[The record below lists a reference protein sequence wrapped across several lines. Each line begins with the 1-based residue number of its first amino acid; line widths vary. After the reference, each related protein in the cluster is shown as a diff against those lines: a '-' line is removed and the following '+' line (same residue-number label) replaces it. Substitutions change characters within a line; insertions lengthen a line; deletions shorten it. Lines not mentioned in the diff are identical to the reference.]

1 MIVIP
6 AVICGMTTPE
16 TQEETPIKLLFTQ
29 GPSTTSRTVVLVLA
43 SVLMMTLDHRQQHLQ
58 SVRAG
63 LSLLIAPI
71 EYLVDLP
78 TNLGRWIDES
88 LSSRQ
93 QLLEENTR
101 LKAQN
106 LLMQARS
113 LKNADLESENQ
124 RLRELLGSSVKMAD
138 RVLIAE
144 LYKIDLNPYKHLIRI
159 NKTARHGVYVDQPVL
174 DAHGVMG
181 QVIRTLPAYTTVR
194 LITDPGHSLPVQISR
209 NGLRTIATG
218 TGKINELEL
227 PYLPNNTDIQKGD
240 LLVTSGLGGVYPP
253 GYPVAYVTDIKRSPE
268 MEFAQIKAEPTA
280 YLNRSREVL
289 LVWSG
294 DHIKQMQSRQPQLD
308 PAAEEL
314 NETSQQEEAP

>member
-1 MIVIP
+1 M
-6 AVICGMTTPE
+6 
-16 TQEETPIKLLFTQ
+16 EETPIKLLFTQ

-63 LSLLIAPI
+63 LSLMVAPI

-93 QLLEENTR
+93 QLMEENTR
-101 LKAQN
+101 LHSQN

-124 RLRELLGSSVKMAD
+124 RLRELLGSSVKVAD

-144 LYKIDLNPYKHLIRI
+144 IYKIDLNPYKHLIRI
-159 NKTARHGVYVDQPVL
+159 NKTARHGVYLDQPLL
-174 DAHGVMG
+174 DAHGIMG
-181 QVIRTLPAYTTVR
+181 QVIKILPSYTTVR
-194 LITDPGHSLPVQISR
+194 LITDPGHSIPVQISR

-218 TGKINELEL
+218 TGKINELDL
-227 PYLPNNTDIQKGD
+227 PYLPNNTDIQTGD

-253 GYPVAYVTDIKRSPE
+253 GYPVAYVTDIKRSPGL
-268 MEFAQIKAEPTA
+268 EFAQIKAEPTA

-294 DHIKQMQSRQPQLD
+294 DRIKHMKTRQTQRDRNDEQIEQTATPTQD
-308 PAAEEL
+308 D
-314 NETSQQEEAP
+314 AP

>member
-1 MIVIP
+1 
-6 AVICGMTTPE
+6 
-16 TQEETPIKLLFTQ
+16 
-29 GPSTTSRTVVLVLA
+29 
-43 SVLMMTLDHRQQHLQ
+43 MMTLDHRQQHLQ

-63 LSLLIAPI
+63 LSLLVAPI

-78 TNLGRWIDES
+78 TNIGRWIDES

-93 QLLEENTR
+93 QLMEENTR
-101 LKAQN
+101 LHSQN

-124 RLRELLGSSVKMAD
+124 RLRELLGSSVKVAD

-144 LYKIDLNPYKHLIRI
+144 IYKIDLNPYKHLIRI
-159 NKTARHGVYVDQPVL
+159 NKTARHGVYLDQPLL
-174 DAHGVMG
+174 DAHGIMG
-181 QVIRTLPAYTTVR
+181 QVIKILPSYASVR
-194 LITDPGHSLPVQISR
+194 LITDPGHSIPVQISR

-218 TGKINELEL
+218 TGKINEVEL

-253 GYPVAYVTDIKRSPE
+253 GYPVAYVTDIKRSPGL
-268 MEFAQIKAEPTA
+268 EFAQIKAEPTA

-294 DHIKQMQSRQPQLD
+294 DHIKHMKPRQPELD
-308 PAAEEL
+308 TTTDEQTQQTD
-314 NETSQQEEAP
+314 TSTQDEAP

>member
-1 MIVIP
+1 MV
-6 AVICGMTTPE
+6 
-16 TQEETPIKLLFTQ
+16 
-29 GPSTTSRTVVLVLA
+29 
-43 SVLMMTLDHRQQHLQ
+43 
-58 SVRAG
+58 
-63 LSLLIAPI
+63 API

-93 QLLEENTR
+93 QLMEENTR
-101 LKAQN
+101 LHSQN

-124 RLRELLGSSVKMAD
+124 RLRELLGSSVKVAD

-144 LYKIDLNPYKHLIRI
+144 IYKIDLNPYKHLIRI
-159 NKTARHGVYVDQPVL
+159 NKTARHGVYLDQPLL
-174 DAHGVMG
+174 DAHGIMG
-181 QVIRTLPAYTTVR
+181 QVIKILPSYTTVR
-194 LITDPGHSLPVQISR
+194 LITDPGHSIPVQISR

-218 TGKINELEL
+218 TGKINELDL
-227 PYLPNNTDIQKGD
+227 PYLPNNTDIQTGD

-253 GYPVAYVTDIKRSPE
+253 GYPVAYVTDIKRSPGL
-268 MEFAQIKAEPTA
+268 EFAQIKAEPTA

-294 DHIKQMQSRQPQLD
+294 DRIKHMKTRQTQRDRNDEQIEQTATPTQD
-308 PAAEEL
+308 D
-314 NETSQQEEAP
+314 AP